1 MSASRE
7 TAEVV
12 ALKALRWL
20 CAHEELLPVFLG
32 ASGASLDDLRENAS
46 DPETLGAVLDFLL
59 MDETWLQAFCTQEG
73 LTPSEPGAARAML
86 PGGATMHWT

>member
-1 MSASRE
+1 MPASPE

-32 ASGASLDDLRENAS
+32 ASGASLDDLRNNAD

-59 MDETWLQAFCTQEG
+59 MDDAWLHAFCTQEG
-73 LTPSEPGAARAML
+73 LAPSAPGAARAML
-86 PGGATMHWT
+86 PGGAPMHWT